1 MNVFAVRPVLPRPNG
16 SFNDG
21 SDPQKRFAGVYT
33 SWPLGQ
39 GRGFDL
45 YGFTLD
51 TNDRRLAGQ
60 FGDEQR
66 YTLGMRLFGQS
77 EGWRWSA
84 DLAAQRG
91 TLGDARISAWA
102 LSSEWGYNWLA
113 PGNPQLTMRTDA
125 ASGDRHLG
133 DDKVQT
139 FDPLFPNNQV
149 YGDAGL
155 TTLSNAMV
163 IGPVFGYSVHP
174 RLRLEPAILGVWK
187 QRSED
192 ALYLGGMAPV
202 PGTVGTDRR
211 AGVVYK
217 TKLRWLATDNLT
229 LETDLQWFDAGPAIT
244 QAGGDDTAFLS
255 LRGTFRF

>member
-1 MNVFAVRPVLPRPNG
+1 M
-16 SFNDG
+16 
-21 SDPQKRFAGVYT
+21 
-33 SWPLGQ
+33 
-39 GRGFDL
+39 
-45 YGFTLD
+45 
-51 TNDRRLAGQ
+51 
-60 FGDEQR
+60 
-66 YTLGMRLFGQS
+66 
-77 EGWRWSA
+77 
-84 DLAAQRG
+84 
-91 TLGDARISAWA
+91 
-102 LSSEWGYNWLA
+102 
-113 PGNPQLTMRTDA
+113 
-125 ASGDRHLG
+125 
-133 DDKVQT
+133 
-139 FDPLFPNNQV
+139 
-149 YGDAGL
+149 
-155 TTLSNAMV
+155 
-163 IGPVFGYSVHP
+163 HP